1 MMYQNYNC
9 MLNLLIQNYKLHIQV
24 IRNGLL
30 LRNVDGSSS
39 NWEYHLPVQP
49 YLNIYSYSIS
59 DKTYQQLTQHTVY
72 HTIIIKMVANF
83 INLFNDKALK
93 SVFFMLKQVPYLLF
107 PQHDDPLIK
116 LSDSS
121 N

>member
-59 DKTYQQLTQHTVY
+59 DKIYQQLTQHNVY
-72 HTIIIKMVANF
+72 HTIIIKIVANF

-93 SVFFMLKQVPYLLF
+93 SVCFFHVKAGTIPTF
-107 PQHDDPLIK
+107 PT
-116 LSDSS
+116 
-121 N
+121 